1 MEQLHLAPSM
11 YLATAVEVVRRKA
24 FSRNFLQVK
33 VCLYGFSDFDTLLKK
48 IVHLLVVQTPNL
60 YRLTY

>member
-24 FSRNFLQVK
+24 FSRNFLQVTEIMY
-33 VCLYGFSDFDTLLKK
+33 LHWFSRLR
-48 IVHLLVVQTPNL
+48 HL
-60 YRLTY
+60 